1 MKHCIKTIL
10 LFFILTYSV
19 IYAKPSDKIRFDS
32 DELTKLEYD
41 FFTKIDNGE
50 TNDLELHYDGFIIAS
65 GITDEEE
72 FKFYR
77 GKLDE
82 IRNLAKKD
90 LSQYTEE
97 GAYAFGKRLLNWL
110 YSSGVLKKYFETST
124 LFQDLIY
131 KGEYNCLSSSI
142 LYSLLY
148 SEFGFKVTGVLT
160 SSHAFCTVYT
170 EQGKIDVETT
180 ISRGFNP
187 GQKEIR
193 NTGNSTIV
201 TFVPQGNY
209 RDRNEVD
216 IFTLIA
222 TLYPNSISL
231 KKIEKDLEK
240 QLVMAKKAY
249 YLSPNTEIYNKNLIN
264 AYNRLAL
271 DYIKKNDYEA
281 AYKTLEEAYV
291 FDPSSSMTKNN
302 RIHYYNTI
310 GTSYLSQKDY
320 PNAIQI
326 YKIGISDIGDDAS
339 VLKRNLKV
347 SYYNYAVTEYN
358 ERRYNNA
365 NTISEEALKLFP
377 NDRDF
382 IKLLSSIP
390 K

>member
-209 RDRNEVD
+209 RDRNEVN

>member
-271 DYIKKNDYEA
+271 DYIKKNDYEV

-302 RIHYYNTI
+302 RIHYYNKI

>member
-1 MKHCIKTIL
+1 MKHYIKLIL
-10 LFFILTYSV
+10 FLLIFSYSI
-19 IYAKPSDKIRFDS
+19 IYSKPSDKIKFEAG
-32 DELTKLEYD
+32 ELTELEYD
-41 FFTKIDNGE
+41 FFTKVDNGE
-50 TNDLELHYDGFIIAS
+50 TNNLELHYDGFIIAS
-65 GITDEEE
+65 GITDAEE

-77 GKLDE
+77 QKLDD
-82 IRNLAKKD
+82 IRNLAKKE
-90 LSQYTEE
+90 LSQYVKE
-97 GAYAFGKRLLNWL
+97 GSYEFGKKLLNWL
-110 YSSGVLKKYFETST
+110 YSSGTLKKYFETST

-148 SEFGFKVTGVLT
+148 KEFGFKVTGVLT
-160 SSHAFCTVYT
+160 SSHSFCTVYT
-170 EQGKIDVETT
+170 DEKAVDVETT
-180 ISRGFNP
+180 ISRGFDP

-193 NTGNSTIV
+193 SSGNSTIV

-209 RDRNEVD
+209 RDRNNVD
-216 IFTLIA
+216 ILTLIA

-249 YLSPNTEIYNKNLIN
+249 YLSPNTKMYNDNLVN

-271 DYIKKNDYEA
+271 DYLNKNQFED
-281 AYKTLEEAYV
+281 AYKTLGEAFV
-291 FDPSSSMTKNN
+291 FDSNNPMTKNN

-310 GTSYLSQKDY
+310 GTSYLSKRDF
-320 PNAIQI
+320 PNAIEI
-326 YKIGISDIGDDAS
+326 YKTGISDIGEGAD
-339 VLKRNLKV
+339 VLRRNLKV

-358 ERRYNNA
+358 QRRYNNA
-365 NTISEEALKLFP
+365 STISEEALKLFP

-382 IKLLSSIP
+382 IRLLSSIP

>member
-1 MKHCIKTIL
+1 
-10 LFFILTYSV
+10 
-19 IYAKPSDKIRFDS
+19 
-32 DELTKLEYD
+32 
-41 FFTKIDNGE
+41 
-50 TNDLELHYDGFIIAS
+50 
-65 GITDEEE
+65 
-72 FKFYR
+72 
-77 GKLDE
+77 
-82 IRNLAKKD
+82 
-90 LSQYTEE
+90 
-97 GAYAFGKRLLNWL
+97 
-110 YSSGVLKKYFETST
+110 
-124 LFQDLIY
+124 
-131 KGEYNCLSSSI
+131 
-142 LYSLLY
+142 
-148 SEFGFKVTGVLT
+148 
-160 SSHAFCTVYT
+160 
-170 EQGKIDVETT
+170 
-180 ISRGFNP
+180 
-187 GQKEIR
+187 
-193 NTGNSTIV
+193 
-201 TFVPQGNY
+201 
-209 RDRNEVD
+209 
-216 IFTLIA
+216 
-222 TLYPNSISL
+222 
-231 KKIEKDLEK
+231 
-240 QLVMAKKAY
+240 MAKKAY

>member
-1 MKHCIKTIL
+1 MKSYVKII
-10 LFFILTYSV
+10 LFFIFSAYSIV
-19 IYAKPSDKIRFDS
+19 YSKPSDKIKFES
-32 DELTKLEYD
+32 GELTELEYN
-41 FFTKIDNGE
+41 FFTKVDNGE

-77 GKLDE
+77 QKLND
-82 IRNLAKKD
+82 IRSLAEKE
-90 LSQYTEE
+90 LSQYVKE
-97 GAYAFGKRLLNWL
+97 GPYEFGKKLLDWL
-110 YSSGVLKKYFETST
+110 YSSGILKKYFETST

-148 SEFGFKVTGVLT
+148 KDFGFNVTGVLT
-160 SSHAFCTVYT
+160 SSHSFCMVYT
-170 EQGKIDVETT
+170 EDKEIDVETT
-180 ISRGFNP
+180 ISKGFNP

-193 NTGNSTIV
+193 NTGSSTIV

-209 RDRNEVD
+209 RDRNNVD
-216 IFTLIA
+216 ILTLIA

-249 YLSPNTEIYNKNLIN
+249 YLSPNTKIYNDNLVN

-271 DYIKKNDYEA
+271 DYLKKNNFKD
-281 AYKTLEEAYV
+281 AYNTLEEAFI
-291 FDPSSSMTKNN
+291 FDSNNAMTKNN
-302 RIHYYNTI
+302 RVHYYNTI
-310 GTSYLSQKDY
+310 GTSYLKKKDF
-320 PNAIQI
+320 PNAIEI
-326 YKIGISDIGDDAS
+326 YKTGISDIGEDSD

-358 ERRYNNA
+358 QRRYNNA
-365 NTISEEALKLFP
+365 GTISEEALKLFP

-382 IKLLSSIP
+382 MRLLSSIP

>member
-1 MKHCIKTIL
+1 MKYYIKTIL
-10 LFFILTYSV
+10 LFFILTYSI

-32 DELTKLEYD
+32 NELTELEYD

-90 LSQYTEE
+90 LSQYIEE
-97 GAYAFGKRLLNWL
+97 GSYDFGKRLLNWL

-216 IFTLIA
+216 VFTLIA

-271 DYIKKNDYEA
+271 DYLKKNDYEA

-326 YKIGISDIGDDAS
+326 YKIGISDLGDDAS

-382 IKLLSSIP
+382 IRLLSSIP

>member
-10 LFFILTYSV
+10 LFLILTYSI

-32 DELTKLEYD
+32 HELTELEYD

-148 SEFGFKVTGVLT
+148 SEFGFKVTGALT

>member
-1 MKHCIKTIL
+1 MKYCIKTIL

>member
-1 MKHCIKTIL
+1 MKNYIKIAFIIIITISHL
-10 LFFILTYSV
+10 
-19 IYAKPSDKIRFDS
+19 IYAKPSDKIRFS
-32 DELTKLEYD
+32 ANELTKLEYD

-77 GKLDE
+77 NKLDE
-82 IRNLAKKD
+82 IRNSAKSE
-90 LSQYTEE
+90 LSQYVKE
-97 GAYAFGKRLLNWL
+97 GAYEFGKRLLSWM
-110 YSSGVLKKYFETST
+110 YTSGVLKKYFETST

-131 KGEYNCLSSSI
+131 KGEYNCLTSSI

-148 SEFGFKVTGVLT
+148 REFGFEVEGILT

-170 EQGKIDVETT
+170 ERGKIDVETT
-180 ISRGFNP
+180 ISKGFNP

-209 RDRNEVD
+209 RNRNEVD

-249 YLSPNTEIYNKNLIN
+249 YLSPNTQMYNNNLVN

-271 DYIKKNDYEA
+271 DYIKKNNYEE
-281 AYKTLEEAYV
+281 AYKTLGEALA
-291 FDPSSSMTKNN
+291 FNPSSPMTKNN

-310 GTSYLSQKDY
+310 GTSYLNKRDY
-320 PNAIQI
+320 PSAIKT
-326 YKIGISDIGDDAS
+326 YKMGISDIGDGAD

-382 IKLLSSIP
+382 IRLLSSIP

>member
-1 MKHCIKTIL
+1 MDMGYINESHID
-10 LFFILTYSV
+10 
-19 IYAKPSDKIRFDS
+19 A
-32 DELTKLEYD
+32 LEVVNEFGYV
-41 FFTKIDNGE
+41 TSRQV
-50 TNDLELHYDGFIIAS
+50 TQVLEL
-65 GITDEEE
+65 
-72 FKFYR
+72 R
-77 GKLDE
+77 GKLND
-82 IRNLAKKD
+82 IRNLAKNE
-90 LSQYTEE
+90 LSQYVEKGPYE
-97 GAYAFGKRLLNWL
+97 FGKILQNWM

>member
-10 LFFILTYSV
+10 LFFILTYSI

-32 DELTKLEYD
+32 NELTELEYD

-90 LSQYTEE
+90 LSHYTEE

-148 SEFGFKVTGVLT
+148 REFGFKVTGVLT

-170 EQGKIDVETT
+170 EQGKIDIETT

-216 IFTLIA
+216 VFTLIA

-271 DYIKKNDYEA
+271 DYLKKNDYEA

-326 YKIGISDIGDDAS
+326 YKIGISDLGDDAS

>member
-326 YKIGISDIGDDAS
+326 YKIGISDIGDDAR

-377 NDRDF
+377 NDSDF

>member
-10 LFFILTYSV
+10 LFLILTYSI

-32 DELTKLEYD
+32 HELTELEYD